1 MNETSIEE
9 ITAEQRVAVER
20 LLRRRDLPPRV
31 RERLEMVK
39 AAALGQD
46 LAAIAAWSG
55 RSVRTI
61 KRWLRRYGAGGVA
74 AVADAP
80 RAGRPARADAAY
92 RQALER
98 AVDTPPRALGLPFDV
113 WTSARLSAYLAE
125 TTGVRIAASW
135 LRTILTQQDFVAG
148 RPKHTLKHLQD
159 PTEVAACKAE
169 LAAAEKKGGG
179 RARHIRNALP
189 GRDACGNEPVHL

>member
-9 ITAEQRVAVER
+9 MTAEQRAAVER

-55 RSVRTI
+55 RAVRTI
-61 KRWLRRYGAGGVA
+61 KRWLLRYGDGEVA

-80 RAGRPARADAAY
+80 RPGRPPRADAVY

-98 AVDTPPRALGLPFDV
+98 AVDTPPRDLGRPFDV

-125 TTGVRIAASW
+125 TTGVRIAPGW
-135 LRTILTQQDFVAG
+135 LRVLLAQQDFVCG

-159 PTEVAACKAE
+159 PAEVAACKAE
-169 LAAAEKKGGG
+169 LAAAKKKGGG
-179 RARHIRNALP
+179 RAHALRDALP
-189 GRDACGNEPVHL
+189 G